1 MSEAAREEQSEARE
15 EQSESGQSLEVS
27 QFFTRNKSFKI
38 ILGEITAHKSNS
50 VWHLKARNYLF

>member
-1 MSEAAREEQSEARE
+1 MSGAAREEQSEARE

-38 ILGEITAHKSNS
+38 ILGENEYYMPHALSSGPN
-50 VWHLKARNYLF
+50 

>member
-1 MSEAAREEQSEARE
+1 MSRAREEQSESARE

-38 ILGEITAHKSNS
+38 ILGENEYYMPHALSSPN
-50 VWHLKARNYLF
+50 